1 MAKNKDKRFH
11 GFDNGRVVDQK
22 KKTVYS
28 AKQVNEMH
36 EESLKSQKTSNVKK
50 D

>member
-28 AKQVNEMH
+28 KKQINEMYV
-36 EESLKSQKTSNVKK
+36 ESQKSQELSKK
-50 D
+50 KA